1 MNDTESQSAAK
12 SKPPIKTVLVVVA
25 MLLGEAGL
33 LVGAMMM
40 FGGPSEVQG
49 VTLQGPAEPQH
60 STVEVPLLHERFS
73 NLSRGVSMVYDTEIL
88 LVVPS
93 EHAAT
98 VEAMLEAK
106 RGQVRAGVSRIW
118 RSAEAS
124 YFNEPG
130 YETLSRQ
137 VQDFLDTLFETQP
150 KEGRYIESV
159 LIPKC
164 MGFRNDF

>member
-1 MNDTESQSAAK
+1 MNDQPPAAK
-12 SKPPIKTVLVVVA
+12 PSKPPIKAIVLVVL
-25 MLLGEAGL
+25 MLIVEAGL
-33 LVGAMMM
+33 LIGAMIV

-49 VTLQGPAEPQH
+49 VTVQGADDPQH
-60 STVEVPLLHERFS
+60 QTVEIPLLHERFS
-73 NLSRGVSMVYDTEIL
+73 NLSRGVSMVYDTELL
-88 LVVPS
+88 LVVPT
-93 EHAAT
+93 EHAGT

-106 RGQVRAGVSRIW
+106 RGQIRAGVSRIW

-137 VQDFLDTLFETQP
+137 VEDLLNRLFESQP
-150 KEGRYIESV
+150 KEGRYIEQV